1 MITGSVTTVP
11 PSSVTVG
18 GSTTGFGQSYPL
30 CLPLLVFL
38 QSPKLALT
46 GLCAPGPLAAELT
59 PTNGDPTIRQALAA
73 RDTRTRFAL
82 RLPVVERCIIIRGTP
97 YPNPQ
102 RLPRIDD
109 FGEPAAELSHPG
121 CAAARPLA
129 LRPRLAAG
137 LP

>member
-18 GSTTGFGQSYPL
+18 GSTTGFGQSYPF

-46 GLCAPGPLAAELT
+46 GLCAPGPFAAELT
-59 PTNGDPTIRQALAA
+59 PTNGDPAIRQALAA
-73 RDTRTRFAL
+73 RDTKTRLAL
-82 RLPVVERCIIIRGTP
+82 RLPMERCIIIRGLLIPTR
-97 YPNPQ
+97 Q
-102 RLPRIDD
+102 RRVDE
-109 FGEPAAELSHPG
+109 FGEPAAELSHPAFAG
-121 CAAARPLA
+121 TRPLA
-129 LRPRLAAG
+129 LRPHLAAG